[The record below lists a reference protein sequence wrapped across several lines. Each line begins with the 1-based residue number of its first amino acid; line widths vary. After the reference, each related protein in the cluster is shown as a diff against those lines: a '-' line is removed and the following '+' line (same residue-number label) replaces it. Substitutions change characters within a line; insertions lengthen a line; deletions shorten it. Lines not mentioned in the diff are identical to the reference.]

1 MNIKDEIKQDEEKLG
16 TWAKEQE
23 AKYGAELKAEGVD
36 ILDRVPMVPGGPWI
50 NHPVWGTL
58 GIAIIGII
66 ASFWIPHKLA
76 FEIAIL
82 FMTALVSF
90 KKWFDYTTRGPAAG
104 ETLVVCIGRV
114 VVTVLPASLIFLAY
128 YRFY

>member
-1 MNIKDEIKQDEEKLG
+1 MGWNIQDEEAKL
-16 TWAKEQE
+16 K
-23 AKYGAELKAEGVD
+23 AELKQEGVD

-58 GIAIIGII
+58 GIVIIGII

-114 VVTVLPASLIFLAY
+114 VVTVLPAILIFLAY